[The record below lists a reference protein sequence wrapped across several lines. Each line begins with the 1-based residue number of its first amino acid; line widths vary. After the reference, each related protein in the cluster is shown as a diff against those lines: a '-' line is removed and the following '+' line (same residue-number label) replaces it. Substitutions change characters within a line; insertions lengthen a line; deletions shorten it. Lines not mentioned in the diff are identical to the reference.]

1 VKIAM
6 FTNTYLPHV
15 TGVSRSVDR
24 LARACRRRGH
34 EVLVV
39 APTYRDQPRN
49 EPGVVRIPA
58 IPELSGTD
66 FSLVLPLGLELAD
79 ELDSFRPQL
88 IHSHYPF
95 LLGNTAVRAAASRDL
110 PLVFT
115 YHTMY
120 EHYTH
125 YVPLDI
131 DALPSFA
138 RKVAAGYANL
148 CDRVIAPSESTARIL
163 RERGVESDISVVPTG
178 VDLETF
184 ADGDGGAFREKSG
197 IPGDALLL
205 TFVGRIAPEKNVR
218 FLAAGVAEALTRLE
232 NAHFLAVGSG
242 PAEDDMNDEL
252 ERRGVAQRAHFPG
265 VCEGAE
271 LVDAYHATD
280 AFVFA
285 SKTETQGVVLVEAMA
300 AGCPVVAL
308 DAPGVREVVRDGE
321 NGYLL
326 DEEDA
331 GAFADA
337 IERLAGLDAGARE
350 AMRDAARRSAEPF
363 EAERCVDRA
372 VEVYREVIESEHKP
386 IDIEASQWAGLLRS
400 LKRGWSLWSNQIASA
415 ARALLEQAGEGEP
428 GEPAPRKPKKPT

>member
-39 APTYRDQPRN
+39 APTYRGQPRQ

-138 RKVAAGYANL
+138 RKVATGYANL
-148 CDRVIAPSESTARIL
+148 CDRVLAPSESIAGIL

-178 VDLETF
+178 VDLDTF
-184 ADGDGGAFREKSG
+184 ADGDGAAFREKLG
-197 IPGDALLL
+197 LPEDATLL

-218 FLAAGVAEALTRLE
+218 FLAAAVAEAMSRRE
-232 NAHFLAVGSG
+232 DAHLLAVGSG
-242 PAEDDMNDEL
+242 PAQGDMQEEL
-252 ERRGVAQRAHFPG
+252 ERRGVAGRAHFPG

-326 DEEDA
+326 EQEDA

-337 IERLAGLDAGARE
+337 IQRFAELDADARE
-350 AMRDAARRSAEPF
+350 AMRAEARKAAEPF

-372 VEVYREVIESEHKP
+372 VEVYREVLRGERKP

-400 LKRGWSLWSNQIASA
+400 LKRGWNLWSNQIASA
-415 ARALLEQAGEGEP
+415 VQALLEQAGEGEP
-428 GEPAPRKPKKPT
+428 GEPAPRGDEDAT